1 MSNICKNLE
10 FFRYIN
16 KMQNLKQYVNE
27 ILKDHNDERVFSFE
41 FDGQKFWL
49 KRIEKTIKG
58 GFLTKIFKPN
68 PYKSF
73 AAEIKKLE
81 ILNEANAPAPKLVLK
96 SDEFFVIEDVG
107 EPVARLFKY
116 SNDEKFKHEIL
127 LKAARALAGLHALNS
142 AHGRPALRDIAIKNG
157 EIKFLDFESKFFTH
171 DIELQKCRDLLV
183 FIHELYRQKISH
195 ELVKE
200 VVNEYSNAGGAQIY
214 SRSLQLIVKFKP
226 LYHLLKP
233 FKSLNKKDLNAA
245 IRTFEYLLPIAQ
257 NR

>member
-1 MSNICKNLE
+1 
-10 FFRYIN
+10 
-16 KMQNLKQYVNE
+16 MQNLKQYVNE
-27 ILKDHNDERVFSFE
+27 ILENRSDERVFSFE

-49 KRIEKTIKG
+49 KRIEKSIKG

-81 ILNEANAPAPKLVLK
+81 ILNEAKAPAPKLMLK

-107 EPVARLFKY
+107 EPISQLIKY

-127 LKAARALAGLHALNS
+127 LKAARALAGLHALNF
-142 AHGRPALRDIAIKNG
+142 AHGRPALRDIAIKND
-157 EIKFLDFESKFFTH
+157 EIKFLDFESKFFSK
-171 DIELQKCRDLLV
+171 DLELQKSRDLLI
-183 FIHELYRQKISH
+183 FIDELFRSKISN

-200 VVNEYSNAGGAQIY
+200 VVNEYISTGGAQIY
-214 SRSLQLIVKFKP
+214 SHSLQLIVKFKP
-226 LYHLLKP
+226 LYLLLKP

>member
-1 MSNICKNLE
+1 
-10 FFRYIN
+10 
-16 KMQNLKQYVNE
+16 MQNLKQYVNE
-27 ILKDHNDERVFSFE
+27 ILENRSDERVFSFA

-49 KRIEKTIKG
+49 KRIEKCIEG
-58 GFLTKIFKPN
+58 SFLTKIFKPN

-107 EPVARLFKY
+107 EPISQLLKY
-116 SNDEKFKHEIL
+116 SNDENFKHEIL
-127 LKAARALAGLHALNS
+127 LKAARALAGLHALNF
-142 AHGRPALRDIAIKNG
+142 AHGRPALRDIAIKND
-157 EIKFLDFESKFFTH
+157 EVKFLDFESKFFSK
-171 DIELQKCRDLLV
+171 DLELQKCRDLLL

-200 VVNEYSNAGGAQIY
+200 VVNEYINTDGAQIY

-226 LYHLLKP
+226 LYYLLKP
-233 FKSLNKKDLNAA
+233 FNSLNKKDLNAA

>member
-1 MSNICKNLE
+1 M
-10 FFRYIN
+10 
-16 KMQNLKQYVNE
+16 
-27 ILKDHNDERVFSFE
+27 
-41 FDGQKFWL
+41 
-49 KRIEKTIKG
+49 
-58 GFLTKIFKPN
+58 
-68 PYKSF
+68 
-73 AAEIKKLE
+73 
-81 ILNEANAPAPKLVLK
+81 LK

-127 LKAARALAGLHALNS
+127 LKAARALAGLHALNF

-157 EIKFLDFESKFFTH
+157 EIKFLDFESKFFSK
-171 DIELQKCRDLLV
+171 DLELQKSRDLLV
-183 FIHELYRQKISH
+183 FIHELYRQKIAN

-200 VVNEYSNAGGAQIY
+200 VIDEYINANGDEIY
-214 SRSLQLIVKFKP
+214 EHSLRLIVKFKP

-233 FKSLNKKDLNAA
+233 FKPLNKKDLNAA

>member
-1 MSNICKNLE
+1 M
-10 FFRYIN
+10 
-16 KMQNLKQYVNE
+16 MNLKQYVNE

-49 KRIEKTIKG
+49 KRIEKSIEG
-58 GFLTKIFKPN
+58 SFLTKIFKPN

-107 EPVARLFKY
+107 EPISQLLKY
-116 SNDEKFKHEIL
+116 SNDENFKHEIL
-127 LKAARALAGLHALNS
+127 LKAARALAGLHALNF

-157 EIKFLDFESKFFTH
+157 EVKFLDFESKFFSN
-171 DIELQKCRDLLV
+171 DLELRKCRDLLV
-183 FIHELYRQKISH
+183 LIHELYRQKISN
-195 ELVKE
+195 ELVRE
-200 VVNEYSNAGGAQIY
+200 VINEYLAAGGGQIY

-226 LYHLLKP
+226 LYYLLKP
-233 FKSLNKKDLNAA
+233 FKPLNKKDLNAA
-245 IRTFEYLLPIAQ
+245 IRTFEYLLPIAK

>member
-1 MSNICKNLE
+1 M
-10 FFRYIN
+10 
-16 KMQNLKQYVNE
+16 MNLKQYVNE
-27 ILKDHNDERVFSFE
+27 ILENHSDKRIFSFE

-49 KRIEKTIKG
+49 KRIEKTIEG
-58 GFLTKIFKPN
+58 SFLTKIFKPN

-127 LKAARALAGLHALNS
+127 LKAARALAGLHALNF
-142 AHGRPALRDIAIKNG
+142 AHGRPALRDIAIKND
-157 EIKFLDFESKFFTH
+157 EIKFLDFESKFFSK
-171 DIELQKCRDLLV
+171 DLELQKCRDLLV
-183 FIHELYRQKISH
+183 FIHELYRQKISN
-195 ELVKE
+195 EIANE
-200 VVNEYSNAGGAQIY
+200 VINEYLSAGGAQIY